1 MGGLQDKGGHRPRE
15 FGMINLHGRHLTGK
29 NEPEYFTE
37 EGFNSGG
44 DEEGPQSIDE
54 YSRER
59 ILLTRLLAAIWG
71 SGN

>member
-1 MGGLQDKGGHRPRE
+1 
-15 FGMINLHGRHLTGK
+15 MINLHGRHLTGK